1 MKSECSVCQKKM
13 TRMSGRWSSD
23 PDPDYPC
30 VSGEAARHCG
40 YRAPARKE
48 RERHHR
54 QTNVSRVVIIQLEC
68 ARFGMKSGKKS
79 KDARVCKELHISFK
93 EDFSKE
99 DRLAH
104 AKLWPLVQEARR
116 RGKCAYLKEGY
127 ALIDNKRVDPD

>member
-1 MKSECSVCQKKM
+1 
-13 TRMSGRWSSD
+13 
-23 PDPDYPC
+23 
-30 VSGEAARHCG
+30 
-40 YRAPARKE
+40 
-48 RERHHR
+48 
-54 QTNVSRVVIIQLEC
+54 
-68 ARFGMKSGKKS
+68 MKSGKKS

>member
-1 MKSECSVCQKKM
+1 MKS
-13 TRMSGRWSSD
+13 R
-23 PDPDYPC
+23 
-30 VSGEAARHCG
+30 
-40 YRAPARKE
+40 
-48 RERHHR
+48 
-54 QTNVSRVVIIQLEC
+54 N
-68 ARFGMKSGKKS
+68 KS

-116 RGKCAYLKEGY
+116 RRKRAYLKEGY